1 MARKTA
7 QKVDY
12 LTALDSELLLEIEEL
27 SNDLSQF
34 YTELFLYASRTRE
47 IYQKICNKYV
57 EDLELANKLFND
69 YKKRGNFNLPTNLR
83 DLVFEVA
90 VNTKDFS
97 EKLWELFVDR
107 VCQWRISTSK
117 VKALSKLKN
126 IGLLDEFLRREKVPT
141 AKEIDEILPKK
152 AIRSIAP
159 NKPFSQEYLN
169 VAIEKLELDKTQ
181 QTWLESK
188 INELVSDEEE
198 KSTNHLIK
206 ALACGSRGDI
216 SFAKNELKISKNAVL
231 KALNSAAKTAF
242 TYENNLLNLQEEND
256 KLHDRQE
263 QLELQNLNTQSQ
275 LDRMQEQLNRLME
288 IQTAGQEQKVL
299 AGVA

>member
-12 LTALDSELLLEIEEL
+12 LTELDSELLLEIEEF

-34 YTELFLYASRTRE
+34 YTEIFLYASKVRD

-83 DLVFEVA
+83 DLVFDVA

-107 VCQWRISTSK
+107 ACKWRISTSK
-117 VKALSKLKN
+117 VKALSKLLDRGK
-126 IGLLDEFLRREKVPT
+126 LDEFLRREKVPT

-159 NKPFSQEYLN
+159 NKPFSQEYFN
-169 VAIEKLELDKTQ
+169 VAIEKLKLDETQ
-181 QTWLESK
+181 QTWLESR
-188 INELVSDEEE
+188 INELSSDDEEQ

-216 SFAKNELKISKNAVL
+216 SFTKNELKISKNAVL
-231 KALNSAAKTAF
+231 KTLNSAAKTTF
-242 TYENNLLNLQEEND
+242 IYENNLLNLQEEND

-275 LDRMQEQLNRLME
+275 LDRMQEQLNRLVG
-288 IQTAGQEQKVL
+288 IQTAGQEKVL

>member
-12 LTALDSELLLEIEEL
+12 LTALDPELLLEIEGL

-34 YTELFLYASRTRE
+34 YTELFSYASRTRE
-47 IYQKICNKYV
+47 IYQKICNKYA

-97 EKLWELFVDR
+97 SQLWESFVDR
-107 VCQWRISTSK
+107 VCQWRISTPK
-117 VKALSKLKN
+117 VKALSKLSDRGK
-126 IGLLDEFLRREKVPT
+126 LDKFLRQEKVPT

-152 AIRSIAP
+152 AIRSITP

-169 VAIEKLELDKTQ
+169 VAIEKLKLDETQ
-181 QTWLESK
+181 QMWLESR
-188 INELVSDEEE
+188 INELSSDEEE

-275 LDRMQEQLNRLME
+275 LDRMQEQLNRLMG
-288 IQTAGQEQKVL
+288 QTAGQEQKVL